1 MGIDDQRNI
10 LDGLKSFVPE
20 EYVPTEFKVIFHF
33 DMDGVL
39 AQWMTEPEKVFDNP
53 LFDGISNSKDSGATG
68 PAYLR
73 DNYYLVLPPYE
84 EMVEAVR
91 QLTHIK
97 QIHDTSGVVY
107 NVDVNICSCVPGD
120 SNTAVADKHRWGNY
134 YLPEVTSRTFV
145 AYDENSSGIN
155 KALAMGLP
163 VPTTDGIDI
172 GLSPRY
178 IEHCSQTF
186 HIHFD
191 DNTKVLK
198 DLMQYNNQ
206 IRTGV
211 IGVKCLNGI
220 NDTHKSFEGPRL
232 NILESSGKI
241 LKNMLSIASN
251 ELSRE
256 AVRRFELTPKE
267 IQGIRV
273 ENLMAPENNLGSK
286 ERSSSS
292 HEI

>member
-1 MGIDDQRNI
+1 
-10 LDGLKSFVPE
+10 
-20 EYVPTEFKVIFHF
+20 
-33 DMDGVL
+33 
-39 AQWMTEPEKVFDNP
+39 
-53 LFDGISNSKDSGATG
+53 
-68 PAYLR
+68 
-73 DNYYLVLPPYE
+73 
-84 EMVEAVR
+84 
-91 QLTHIK
+91 
-97 QIHDTSGVVY
+97 
-107 NVDVNICSCVPGD
+107 
-120 SNTAVADKHRWGNY
+120 
-134 YLPEVTSRTFV
+134 
-145 AYDENSSGIN
+145 
-155 KALAMGLP
+155 
-163 VPTTDGIDI
+163 
-172 GLSPRY
+172 
-178 IEHCSQTF
+178 
-186 HIHFD
+186 
-191 DNTKVLK
+191 
-198 DLMQYNNQ
+198 MQYNNQ

-286 ERSSSS
+286 ERSGSS